1 MASAHK
7 ASAYL
12 LELVDQNAI
21 KPTPSKEL
29 DTIYKAACPSLPPT
43 QTTTYAASQ
52 DTDDKPDPRITLL
65 LPNPKATIP
74 QILGAYALPKEA
86 ERSLVR
92 AVEQAQ
98 FRSEADED
106 EGEDD

>member
-1 MASAHK
+1 MALAHK

-12 LELVDQNAI
+12 LDLVDQKAI
-21 KPTPSKEL
+21 KPTPSREL
-29 DTIYKAACPSLPPT
+29 DVIYKAASPLPPPPEPT
-43 QTTTYAASQ
+43 IHTSSQ
-52 DTDDKPDPRITLL
+52 DTEDRPDPRITLL

-74 QILGAYALPKEA
+74 QILEAYVLPKEA
-86 ERSLVR
+86 ERSLLR

-98 FRSEADED
+98 FRSEADQD